1 MVQDGHIYRQ
11 AGLLSQ
17 LISGHSPHYVVS
29 LSGVQLSRTGM
40 QSSRNSWIERI
51 PYHIQEVLRLQGRN
65 EYLEGH
71 PRTKRDKAYWAAL
84 QRERQNR
91 IRDNVTVHRAALQ
104 QFRCSTAGLPTRYAA
119 HYESLVG
126 IQTTT
131 ADVENLDGDQW
142 NNIPATDQV
151 IYTDEVDPAAMLV
164 SSRGSGRGRRG
175 VPRDGGVRNRGRPPE
190 PPKYSVRFQAPM
202 TLTSW
207 QLGLC

>member
-1 MVQDGHIYRQ
+1 VIVMEDKAPAH
-11 AGLLSQ
+11 A
-17 LISGHSPHYVVS
+17 SGHQRAYFDVTDVQRLIWPGNSPDLNMIEICWAYLKH
-29 LSGVQLSRTGM
+29 LTTKKGALTSRKAAEEAWTKAWEDLE
-40 QSSRNSWIERI
+40 QWRIQRWIERI

-104 QFRCSTAGLPTRYAA
+104 QFRCSTAGLSTRYAA

-131 ADVENLDGDQW
+131 ADVEDLDGDQ
-142 NNIPATDQV
+142 
-151 IYTDEVDPAAMLV
+151 
-164 SSRGSGRGRRG
+164 
-175 VPRDGGVRNRGRPPE
+175 
-190 PPKYSVRFQAPM
+190 
-202 TLTSW
+202 
-207 QLGLC
+207 